1 MAKGLRCAWAV
12 FSFSFSFYLI
22 LSFLF
27 PSWLFSRFP
36 WEVGLFFFLFEGC
49 QHWIFLLDCFLFQ
62 FFFLFLTHEAAFHYR
77 SSGSFFHC
85 LFFYISISFPAF
97 PIPCVPF
104 FYLFFPSLFLNQ
116 EAFPATKLYKD
127 WLVLLLF
134 SLSRFI
140 SIFGVDGRVFPF
152 SLSWNFYS
160 SFSIY
165 TFTKRVGVCRCNST
179 VQS

>member
-12 FSFSFSFYLI
+12 FFHFHFRFIWFYLAYSLAGYFHAFSGKWVFFSFFSKDVNIWYPDWI
-22 LSFLF
+22 VS
-27 PSWLFSRFP
+27 LFS
-36 WEVGLFFFLFEGC
+36 
-49 QHWIFLLDCFLFQ
+49 

-77 SSGSFFHC
+77 SSGSFFHWLFSIYPLVIQLFQSSVC
-85 LFFYISISFPAF
+85 LFFF
-97 PIPCVPF
+97 PF
-104 FYLFFPSLFLNQ
+104 FSSLFPNQ

-160 SFSIY
+160 SLSIY
-165 TFTKRVGVCRCNST
+165 TFTKRVGVC
-179 VQS
+179 

>member
-12 FSFSFSFYLI
+12 FFIFIFVLFDSI
-22 LSFLF
+22 LF
-27 PSWLFSRFP
+27 PSWLFSRFQ
-36 WEVGLFFFLFEGC
+36 WKVGLFFLFFLFFRRMSTFD
-49 QHWIFLLDCFLFQ
+49 IFI
-62 FFFLFLTHEAAFHYR
+62 LFLTHEAAFHYR

-85 LFFYISISFPAF
+85 FFSIYPLVIQLFQSHVCLFF
-97 PIPCVPF
+97 
-104 FYLFFPSLFLNQ
+104 SLFLLFPNQ

-152 SLSWNFYS
+152 SLS
-160 SFSIY
+160 
-165 TFTKRVGVCRCNST
+165 
-179 VQS
+179 